1 MKPNIRSR
9 ARSRFKPSKAHTKTV
24 CDALKNQYPD
34 ALCALVHNTPYELLV
49 ATILSAQCTD
59 ARVNLVT
66 PELFR
71 RFPSPSELARAEP
84 EELQELIRSTGF
96 FRAKAKNLLAMAQQV
111 TTQHGGTIPQDL
123 DLLTKLSGVG
133 RKTANVVLGTA
144 FGIATGIVVD
154 THVKRLSRRLGLTTG
169 RSPEQIEREL
179 MASVPVGQWVDF
191 SHQMIQHG
199 RRVCLARKPRC
210 EICPFTEICP
220 RIDLKPMSKPI
231 KPKPK
236 RVGKPPGSGS

>member
-1 MKPNIRSR
+1 MKSSISSR
-9 ARSRFKPSKAHTKTV
+9 ARSRFKPSKTHTKTV
-24 CDALKNQYPD
+24 CDALKAEYPD
-34 ALCALVHNTPYELLV
+34 ALCALVHHNPYELLV

-71 RFPSPSELARAEP
+71 RYPSAKALAKANP
-84 EELQELIRSTGF
+84 DELQELIRSTGF

-111 TTQHGGTIPQDL
+111 TAEYGGAIPRDVES
-123 DLLTKLSGVG
+123 LTKLAGVG

-179 MASVPVGQWVDF
+179 MASVPLEQWVDF

-210 EICPFTEICP
+210 ETCPLAEICP
-220 RIDLKPMSKPI
+220 RCDLKPESKAGPS
-231 KPKPK
+231 KKTRPKSSP
-236 RVGKPPGSGS
+236 